1 MGGWRVLIAVV
12 ASLAALAPAVWL
24 WSRSAAGP
32 PIASP
37 PASLAAPL
45 DLLPIE
51 DELAAL
57 REALAT
63 ERRQRV
69 ALAAEVERLRER
81 LETSAAGGPSQL
93 PAAGAAAATPID
105 PELAEA
111 ALDDDAPT
119 EIPTSGRPWFDAAA
133 LAAHGAPPS
142 EIERLTGIFSESEMQ
157 RIDLAHRARREGWHR
172 KRRFYKAV
180 EAQQGRLRE
189 EIGDETYDLLLY
201 ATGRANRVVLSDVL
215 SDSPAASAGLLPGD
229 MILSYDGQRV
239 FAGRDLVR
247 ATTQGELGESVA
259 VDVLRSGKIVRL
271 YASRGALGARLRSA
285 RRMPEIRW

>member
-12 ASLAALAPAVWL
+12 ASLAALTPAVWL

-45 DLLPIE
+45 DRLPIE
-51 DELAAL
+51 DELASL
-57 REALAT
+57 RQALAT

-69 ALAAEVERLRER
+69 ALAADVERLRER

-93 PAAGAAAATPID
+93 PAEGAAAATPID

-119 EIPTSGRPWFDAAA
+119 ESPKSGRPWFDAAA
-133 LAAHGAPPS
+133 LAAHGAPLS
-142 EIERLTGIFSESEMQ
+142 EIERLSEIFSESEMQ
-157 RIDLAHRARREGWHR
+157 RIDLMHRARREGWKR
-172 KRRFYKAV
+172 KRYNKV
-180 EAQQGRLRE
+180 SEGQQRRLRE
-189 EIGDETYDLLLY
+189 EIGDESYDLLLY
-201 ATGRANRVVLSDVL
+201 ASGRANRVVLSDVL
-215 SDSPAASAGLLPGD
+215 GDSPAANAGLLPGD

-259 VDVLRSGKIVRL
+259 VDVLRRGEMVRL
-271 YASRGALGARLRSA
+271 YASRGALGARLRAA
-285 RRMPEIRW
+285 RLLPETRW